1 MSIEG
6 LAPYSPTTV
15 YGQLTSPF
23 TPKTIT
29 INSHTPYDKVDNDN
43 ETSSEVFSRTYFEG
57 KPQARNVY
65 GNVSTQSAYE
75 NDLAKLSDDLASEK
89 MPLDVTPFSSSELSS
104 TDIVKSSLK
113 KGYDTREAIVIQN
126 ANSAYQ
132 KSAFLTNNP
141 VGVLSTC
148 SYRVF

>member
-6 LAPYSPTTV
+6 LAPYSPTTI

-29 INSHTPYDKVDNDN
+29 INSHTPYDKVDEEQEN
-43 ETSSEVFSRTYFEG
+43 SSEVFSRGYFEG
-57 KPQARNVY
+57 KPQARSVY
-65 GNVSTQSAYE
+65 GK
-75 NDLAKLSDDLASEK
+75 DLAKLSEDLASEK
-89 MPLDVTPFSSSELSS
+89 VPVEVVSFSSSELSS

>member
-6 LAPYSPTTV
+6 LSPYSPTTV

-75 NDLAKLSDDLASEK
+75 NDLASEK